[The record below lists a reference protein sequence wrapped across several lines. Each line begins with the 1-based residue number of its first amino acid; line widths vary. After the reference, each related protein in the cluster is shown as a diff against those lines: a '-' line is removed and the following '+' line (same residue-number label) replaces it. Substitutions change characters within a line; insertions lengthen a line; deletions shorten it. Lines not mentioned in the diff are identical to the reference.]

1 MLVKSKAQIQKI
13 KVTENEKR
21 QVEDPTTQS
30 KVDKIEFFF
39 LIKYF
44 NSIIFCNLFILLL
57 SLK

>member
-1 MLVKSKAQIQKI
+1 VLVKSKAQIQKI